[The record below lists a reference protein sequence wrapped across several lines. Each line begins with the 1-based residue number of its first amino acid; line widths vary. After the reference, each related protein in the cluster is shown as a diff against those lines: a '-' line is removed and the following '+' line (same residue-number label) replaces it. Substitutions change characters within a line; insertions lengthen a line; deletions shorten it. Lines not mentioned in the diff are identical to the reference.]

1 MSQGT
6 VLVVDDSASIR
17 QVVAMTLKGAGY
29 AVLEASN
36 GQDALSKL
44 TDQKIGLMITDINM
58 PIMDG
63 ITFIK
68 EVKKDPGR
76 LRIAYLVRLPR
87 GGDLPADCA
96 AALTPTFSELAVI
109 HPVAGSGG
117 HLSIAS
123 PPP

>member
-68 EVKKDPGR
+68 EVKK
-76 LRIAYLVRLPR
+76 LPR
-87 GGDLPADCA
+87 YKFTPIMVLSTESQDGKKQEGQA
-96 AALTPTFSELAVI
+96 AGAKAWIVKPFQPPQLLTAVSKLI
-109 HPVAGSGG
+109 QP
-117 HLSIAS
+117 
-123 PPP
+123 